1 MMKKK
6 YFEYNFDGLV
16 GPTHNYA
23 GLAVGNVASKMNYKT
38 ESNPKAAALQG
49 LAKMKRLHDLG
60 LKQAV
65 LPPQPRPDLNF
76 LKSLGFTGNNEK
88 ILTQAFKQA
97 PRLFAASYSA
107 SSMWTA
113 NAATVTP
120 SLDSDDGRLHLT
132 PANLAYNIHRSIEA
146 ENTFSVL
153 KKIFSNSKHFEV
165 HKYLM
170 HSQELGD
177 EGAANHTR
185 FCVDYNSKGF
195 GLFVY
200 GREFYNNTELKPK
213 IYPARQT
220 LEASR
225 AIARQHGLNFDNV
238 YFLQQNPDAID
249 AGVFHNDVCAVGNQ
263 NILLCHELAFVD
275 QKNKLVVL
283 RERCAASNIDL
294 NIIEIS
300 KSDLSLDDL
309 VSSYLFNSQLVN
321 IDDKNMAFVA
331 PKESMENTYAHK
343 VINNI
348 INDSNNNINEVIY
361 VDCRQSMRN
370 GGGPA
375 CLRLRVL
382 LSEQETRAINSI
394 TNVIFTNQLFSEL
407 ESWINKH
414 YRSHLYLDDLLDPL
428 LINDSYTAL
437 DELTK
442 ILKLGSIYD
451 FQKI

>member
-1 MMKKK
+1 MSNK

-65 LPPQPRPDLNF
+65 LPPQPRPDLKF
-76 LKSLGFTGNNEK
+76 LKSLGFTGSNEQ
-88 ILTQAFKQA
+88 ILTQALKQV
-97 PRLFAASYSA
+97 PRLFSASYSA

-113 NAATVTP
+113 NAATVSP
-120 SLDSDDGRLHLT
+120 SLDTYDNRLHFT

-146 ENTFSVL
+146 ETTY
-153 KKIFSNSKHFEV
+153 KIFTRIFNDQKYFAV

-185 FCVDYNSKGF
+185 FCTDYSSKGV

-200 GREFYNNTELKPK
+200 GREFYNNKAPKPK
-213 IYPARQT
+213 IFPARQT
-220 LEASR
+220 LEASK
-225 AIARQHGLNFDNV
+225 AVARQHGLDLDNIF
-238 YFLQQNPDAID
+238 FLQQNPDAID

-263 NILLCHELAFVD
+263 NILLCHELAFID
-275 QKNKLVVL
+275 QTNNLAKLKD
-283 RERCAASNIDL
+283 RCTANNIDL

-300 KSDLSLDDL
+300 NSDLPLDDM

-321 IDDKNMAFVA
+321 IDNNKALIA
-331 PKESMENTYAHK
+331 PKECMENIRAHH

-382 LSEQETRAINSI
+382 LSEQETQAI
-394 TNVIFTNQLFSEL
+394 TANVILSNQLFSEL

-414 YRSHLYLDDLLDPL
+414 YREHLSLDDLLDPL
-428 LINDSYTAL
+428 LVEESYTAL
-437 DELTK
+437 DELTE
-442 ILKLGSIYD
+442 ILELGSIYN
-451 FQKI
+451 FQ